1 MSDLSTFIPW
11 LLLSGLVVVCVGF
24 LYIFFA
30 LRQLQRSLTEQA
42 EKIGAMLRFQA
53 DLPSRLAKQ
62 NLSPDLAEIS
72 GLLREEWDSF
82 QAIYRADLAT
92 TVAEARL
99 SETQNEK
106 TAAPIAQDSLDR
118 AILMAQAGRSAQSIM
133 AECGI
138 GPMDAETLVHF
149 HQPLKSLAS

>member
-11 LLLSGLVVVCVGF
+11 LLLGGLVVVCMGIAA
-24 LYIFFA
+24 IFIA
-30 LRQLQRSLTEQA
+30 LRQLQRSLAEQS

-53 DLPSRLAKQ
+53 DFPARLAKQ
-62 NLSPDLAEIS
+62 TLSPDLAEIG
-72 GLLREEWDSF
+72 GLLRQEWSAF
-82 QAIYRADLAT
+82 QAIYRADMAT

-99 SETQNEK
+99 SEFQNGQAE
-106 TAAPIAQDSLDR
+106 TPMAQDSLDR
-118 AILMAQAGRSAQSIM
+118 AILMAQAGRSAQSIA

-138 GPMDAETLVHF
+138 GPIDAEALVHF